1 MPKPPRNLVGRPR
14 LDKALDEALTLPLTL
29 ISAPAGFGKTS
40 LGASYLAGLRERQSV
55 FMQSVVA
62 DLDLPLGLAWLSL
75 DDDDDDPVR
84 FWDLVAAALG
94 NAEVMDPAGILEKTL
109 PGAQAGS
116 DAGFAG
122 IAESIRSMQPPSA
135 NELSSAILNLIATLP
150 GSFILIIDDFHLV
163 SSAVVLESFGRF
175 VERMSDKLRLVLL
188 SRVDPPLPLARFR
201 ARGSIA
207 ELRTD
212 DLRFLPN
219 EADAFLQAV
228 LGGRITA
235 EQALAIDSKAEGW
248 AAGLQMA
255 ALSLARKTDA
265 DAFIRGFSGSDRFV
279 LEFLMEEVLAAQPE
293 DIREFLLASSCLE
306 RFCGE
311 LCEAVA
317 LPSCDPTQD
326 GTGCGSG
333 MIRRLEASNLFIVPL
348 DDEGIWF
355 RYHHLFGETLRA
367 RSRSSAD
374 GRDRETLLR
383 AAAWHEHKEADETAV
398 GLYLK
403 AGDRQKAADIL
414 DRVAYAILSRGGRRT
429 LEARMADIGESL
441 VLSRPELAEVSGWAM
456 TFSGNP
462 VGTEEFLDRLE
473 EAADR
478 MPTQNAISNIRGA
491 VAAMRA
497 FIFMKRG
504 MLEES
509 IAYAAKARG
518 FLSQDRYFSR
528 SIIPFIYGTYWRM
541 KGNYPE
547 AMIHFNE
554 FHDISWNWGEIWN
567 MMMAS
572 FELCVT
578 ARYMARLSEASDY
591 YSKAMAEV
599 ARRGIRGF
607 GSACKVHGNYAEIL
621 YERNQL
627 DEVETLL
634 ASYMDGG
641 KDWILPSDVLAAMSP
656 LVKTCLARGQPEQA
670 AALLDRAT
678 TIESTHRIFPRLQV
692 LYRDLRARY
701 AIASGRPPAEPEP
714 PQPYGQD
721 LAAVWQAIEATDL
734 RILLANSKPGTPGR
748 IQAAQRASRLALGA
762 RDNGGL
768 ALFIEAKTLEALALW
783 PDQESAFSSLAEAL
797 RPGMAEG
804 FIRTFA
810 DAGPGIQEVLEVF
823 VATDFGRNRTSRTE
837 TGANLRSYAA
847 TILEACTGTESQPR
861 RPPPATTRYDI
872 SPRELEVLQVLAEG
886 CSNREIADR
895 LFISEGTVKTHLH
908 HLTEKLEVTSRL
920 AIVAKAREAGLV

>member
-1 MPKPPRNLVGRPR
+1 M
-14 LDKALDEALTLPLTL
+14 
-29 ISAPAGFGKTS
+29 
-40 LGASYLAGLRERQSV
+40 
-55 FMQSVVA
+55 
-62 DLDLPLGLAWLSL
+62 
-75 DDDDDDPVR
+75 
-84 FWDLVAAALG
+84 
-94 NAEVMDPAGILEKTL
+94 
-109 PGAQAGS
+109 
-116 DAGFAG
+116 
-122 IAESIRSMQPPSA
+122 
-135 NELSSAILNLIATLP
+135 
-150 GSFILIIDDFHLV
+150 DDFHLV
-163 SSAVVLESFGRF
+163 SSAVVLDSFARF
-175 VERMSDKLRLVLL
+175 VERMPDTLRLVLL
-188 SRVDPPLPLARFR
+188 SRVDPPLPLARLR
-201 ARGSIA
+201 ARGAIA

-212 DLRFLPN
+212 DLRFLPD

-228 LGGRITA
+228 LGGRLTE

-279 LEFLMEEVLAAQPE
+279 LEFLMEEVLAAQPD
-293 DIREFLLASSCLE
+293 DIRDFLLASSCLE

-317 LPSCDPTQD
+317 LPSCDPAQA

-333 MIRRLEASNLFIVPL
+333 MIRRLEALNLFIVPL

-367 RSRSSAD
+367 RSRSAAD
-374 GRDRETLLR
+374 GRDREILLR
-383 AAAWHEHKEADETAV
+383 AASWHEQKGADEAAV

-403 AGDRQKAADIL
+403 AGEKQKAADIL

-429 LEARMADIGESL
+429 LEARMNGIGESL
-441 VLSRPELAEVSGWAM
+441 VLCRPELAEVAGWAM

-473 EAADR
+473 KAANGMSTPKSVRD
-478 MPTQNAISNIRGA
+478 IRGA

-497 FIFMKRG
+497 FVFMKRG

-509 IAYAAKARG
+509 IACAAEARC

-528 SIIPFIYGTYWRM
+528 SIVPFIYGTYWRM
-541 KGNYPE
+541 KGNYQE
-547 AMIHFNE
+547 AMIHFME

-578 ARYMARLSEASDY
+578 ARYMARLSEASAY
-591 YSKAMAEV
+591 YAKAMAEV
-599 ARRGIRGF
+599 ARRGIQGF

-634 ASYMDGG
+634 AAYMDGG

-656 LVKTCLARGQPEQA
+656 LVKTCLARGQLDEA
-670 AALLDRAT
+670 AALLDRAAA
-678 TIESTHRIFPRLQV
+678 IESTHRIFPRLQV
-692 LYRDLRARY
+692 LYRDLRARC
-701 AIASGRPPAEPEP
+701 AIASGKFPVVPEP
-714 PQPYGQD
+714 PLPYGQD
-721 LAAVWQAIEATDL
+721 LAAVWQAGEATDI
-734 RILLANSKPGTPGR
+734 RILAANSKPGTPER
-748 IQAAQRASRLALGA
+748 TQAAQRASGLALEA
-762 RDNGGL
+762 RENGGL
-768 ALFIEAKTLEALALW
+768 ALFIEARVLEALALW
-783 PDQESAFSSLAEAL
+783 PDQGKAYPVLAEAL

-810 DAGPGIQEVLEVF
+810 DAGPGIEELLQGF
-823 VATDFGRNRTSRTE
+823 AAA
-837 TGANLRSYAA
+837 GAEPGLRSYAA
-847 TILEACTGTESQPR
+847 AILGACSGSDSRPHMPQP
-861 RPPPATTRYDI
+861 AASRYEI
-872 SPRELEVLQVLAEG
+872 SPREMEVLQVLADG

-908 HLTEKLEVTSRL
+908 HLTEKLEATNRL